1 MIRIVRSIFVRPA
14 DGSSEWAALPVVP
27 TTATLDIETSHED
40 EGRLTTYDL
49 TATLRFLPKVVYDDV
64 QVRVIFDDNTTEA
77 FGTPDGPVRVST
89 SHTDVCT
96 IECSYEY

>member
-1 MIRIVRSIFVRPA
+1 MIRIVRNIFVRPS

-77 FGTPDGPVRVST
+77 FGTPDVPVRFST
-89 SHTDVCT
+89 THTDVCA